1 MLKLRMGQALNPTD
15 AEGHIQL
22 GKTYRELGE
31 YEKAIESFQN
41 AIAFDDEYHH
51 AYNNLGL
58 VYTDIGM
65 FALAIDMFLAA
76 LELAPG
82 NPAFYNNLGYAYD
95 MTDQFEE
102 ALAAFRN
109 AIETEPTLPMLITT
123 WQRLPPREMY
133 QDAIQN
139 YEAALEIEEGDAD
152 TYFNLGLATRKTG
165 ISSCYSILRKRLIP

>member
-15 AEGHIQL
+15 PEGHIQL

-41 AIAFDDEYHH
+41 AIAFDDEHHH

-102 ALAAFRN
+102 ALPPFKTPLRRSQ
-109 AIETEPTLPMLITT
+109 PLPMPITT
-123 WQRLPPREMY
+123 WQTSTSTAKCIRMLFRITRLP
-133 QDAIQN
+133 
-139 YEAALEIEEGDAD
+139 L
-152 TYFNLGLATRKTG
+152 K
-165 ISSCYSILRKRLIP
+165 